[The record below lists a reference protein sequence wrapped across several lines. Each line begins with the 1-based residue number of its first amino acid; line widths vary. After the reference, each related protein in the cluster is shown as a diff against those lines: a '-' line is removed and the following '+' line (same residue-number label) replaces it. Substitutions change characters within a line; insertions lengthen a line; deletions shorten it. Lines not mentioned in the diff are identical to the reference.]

1 MIEIF
6 MLTAP
11 EKRYQK
17 FTLFKPLKI
26 ISQFFNGEIYGEDPS
41 SYGVEDP

>member
-26 ISQFFNGEIYGEDPS
+26 ISQFFNGELYEGNP
-41 SYGVEDP
+41 